1 MMIFE
6 TERLL
11 VRQFVFEMDQENFY
25 LLNGEEEVMRY
36 IRPTK
41 TREECAVFLQEII
54 ARGEKTP
61 SIGRWAA
68 IEKGTGNFVGSFAII
83 PIEETEFL
91 QLGYALLKEFWGR
104 GFASELT
111 KAGLRYYFTTSNAA
125 EIYAITEEANTA
137 SQKVLL
143 KNGFVPD
150 GIREEGERRL
160 LQFIFQQKR

>member
-1 MMIFE
+1 MYCIF
-6 TERLL
+6 TG
-11 VRQFVFEMDQENFY
+11 DHC
-25 LLNGEEEVMRY
+25 
-36 IRPTK
+36 P
-41 TREECAVFLQEII
+41 
-54 ARGEKTP
+54 GEKTP

-68 IEKGTGNFVGSFAII
+68 IEKGTGNKNPKNAII
-83 PIEETEFL
+83 PIEETEFR

-111 KAGLRYYFTTSNAA
+111 KAGLQYYFSANKAD

-160 LQFIFQQKR
+160 LQFIFQQKS